1 MVRPGKGRAPHPGAG
16 GSHDSPRQ
24 PVDARTTLRGVVPG
38 APVRVEDLRIST
50 DDVTPD
56 LVEYMVVLT
65 PDEASL
71 AALVPALAELVA
83 GARIRVLDLAVVV
96 RGADGAVT
104 VHEVETVESL
114 AGLRHV
120 EGEVGSLFSQQD
132 VATAGLALRPGTAG
146 LVIVTESRWAE
157 PLSVAA
163 RNAGGRIVGG
173 ERIPPRRVA
182 DALAQLLDDEPEG
195 D

>member
-1 MVRPGKGRAPHPGAG
+1 
-16 GSHDSPRQ
+16 
-24 PVDARTTLRGVVPG
+24 VVPS
-38 APVRVEDLRIST
+38 APVRVEHLRIST

-56 LVEYMVVLT
+56 LVEYMVVSA

-71 AALVPALAELVA
+71 AALVPALAELVV
-83 GARIRVLDLAVVV
+83 GARIRILDLAVVV
-96 RGADGAVT
+96 RSANGAVT

-120 EGEVGSLFSQQD
+120 EGEVGSLLSQQD

-182 DALAQLLDDEPEG
+182 DALAERLDDEPEG
-195 D
+195 G